1 MKFKMS
7 VNAMQKNDGPHAHA
21 WIFYYVKTT
30 HLMYKNYT
38 ANL

>member
-1 MKFKMS
+1 MKFEMS
-7 VNAMQKNDGPHAHA
+7 VNAMQKNDGPRANA
-21 WIFYYVKTT
+21 WIFYCFNTT